1 MLARSSSSS
10 HCNCNSSKPQS
21 PINDEEWPCAW
32 AWYCTYVHCDPPRL
46 HQLALTSNNQCE
58 LKNPDQ
64 FYIQQSGTHGYHDF
78 DMCSVTMMAHERK
91 FWAEYRFCGDQGDL
105 DDSSV
110 RMYFNKN
117 MDQNKQS
124 GKHIFEGTY
133 NDRPDDKIICY
144 LTVDYSWVYN
154 ATWWPINRDGFAVRV
169 PPQIGRTY
177 LDDIIDANASQSIAP
192 FLPDV
197 WDYHRWD

>member
-1 MLARSSSSS
+1 
-10 HCNCNSSKPQS
+10 
-21 PINDEEWPCAW
+21 
-32 AWYCTYVHCDPPRL
+32 
-46 HQLALTSNNQCE
+46 
-58 LKNPDQ
+58 
-64 FYIQQSGTHGYHDF
+64 
-78 DMCSVTMMAHERK
+78 MCSVTMMAHERK

-105 DDSSV
+105 DDYSV

-117 MDQNKQS
+117 MDQYKQS

-169 PPQIGRTY
+169 PPQIGRTN

-192 FLPDV
+192 FLPDA